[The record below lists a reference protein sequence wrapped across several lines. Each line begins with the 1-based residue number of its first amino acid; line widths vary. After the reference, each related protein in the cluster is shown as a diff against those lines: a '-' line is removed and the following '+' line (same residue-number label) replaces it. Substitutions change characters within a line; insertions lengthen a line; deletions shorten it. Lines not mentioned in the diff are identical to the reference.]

1 MNAVLTV
8 SVSTCLIS
16 AFLLLG
22 LLRVQFYFS
31 EMSYFTASVFTLKN
45 PAEESMKSD
54 RGEEEDDFQTD
65 EDEEMEVDKQVV
77 QKRKKVRE
85 MHI

>member
-1 MNAVLTV
+1 M
-8 SVSTCLIS
+8 
-16 AFLLLG
+16 
-22 LLRVQFYFS
+22 
-31 EMSYFTASVFTLKN
+31 FTLKKT
-45 PAEESMKSD
+45 AEETMKSD

-85 MHI
+85 IHNANNICACVFGIC